1 MLQYLLICVAK
12 LTSKEVKIKNE
23 DEDEFSKFEH
33 EIIIHYNYHSMIWV
47 ITKAK
52 KQHHQ
57 YVSKF
62 RKKIEKTFFCLKTY
76 LQVWV
81 CDVDHFVVALS
92 TQHEYS
98 NSMNPI
104 VLLLCLLNMN
114 IQTQIMNPVL
124 SSCFRCTW

>member
-62 RKKIEKTFFCLKTY
+62 RKKIEKTFFLLENIFTGVGMWCRSLCCCFVYSTWIFK
-76 LQVWV
+76 LNESS
-81 CDVDHFVVALS
+81 CVVAMS
-92 TQHEYS
+92 TQYEYS
-98 NSMNPI
+98 NSN
-104 VLLLCLLNMN
+104 NE
-114 IQTQIMNPVL
+114 
-124 SSCFRCTW
+124 SSLK